1 MKSSK
6 CRQLVNEICAA
17 HPDARSAVL
26 DSRLIGFNGH
36 ELLAVLMAL
45 IDPDGG
51 AGDLSQINL
60 TESHWLRCRVI
71 AWKSLAKLK
80 AAGFVRPFHDNSEEL
95 KAQADT
101 KRKEKLLKMIQRAS
115 SNIAKWQSELAAI
128 DLRSTINHAPP
139 AT

>member
-60 TESHWLRCRVI
+60 TESHWLRC
-71 AWKSLAKLK
+71 LAKLK